1 MDFSLGVRLCRSAHD
16 DRVSLMLAGMVKKPQ
31 GKPVIECKDMQAA
44 WQGRSRLGVRA
55 RSVEAIVPTRGE
67 GKA

>member
-1 MDFSLGVRLCRSAHD
+1 
-16 DRVSLMLAGMVKKPQ
+16 MLAGMVKKPQ

-55 RSVEAIVPTRGE
+55 RSVETIVTMQG
-67 GKA
+67 A